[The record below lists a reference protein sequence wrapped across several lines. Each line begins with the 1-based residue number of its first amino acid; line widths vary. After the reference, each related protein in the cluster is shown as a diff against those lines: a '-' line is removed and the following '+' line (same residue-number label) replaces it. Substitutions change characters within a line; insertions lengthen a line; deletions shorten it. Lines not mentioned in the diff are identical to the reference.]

1 MILLQSLLV
10 YLTLALA
17 VGYLLKKFFLPK
29 RLFASKKGNSKNCGE
44 GDCGCH

>member
-1 MILLQSLLV
+1 MQLLLV
-10 YLTLALA
+10 YVTLALA

-29 RLFASKKGNSKNCGE
+29 RLFAAKKKTTKDCGE